1 MRVIFIQTN
10 LFCHYLTFLY
20 SGHINFVL
28 FITRVENFF
37 WQFYKPSFSFLQFST
52 FFGSGVQFSGGF
64 QPGGFSVLTL
74 GSPALLFQSHPS
86 PRDSWGH
93 LLWVS
98 NFQHTKEVW
107 SEKPHKIKSWLYNFQ
122 KDPAPSAATPGG
134 DLIFHD
140 YIFLL
145 YHHCWWTLEPLKQK
159 LNTPLKFHAKIQ
171 PSHFLSSVL
180 SRFLTF
186 SLPHT
191 CARSV
196 SACSALGKSG
206 LGHGEHGEAFPAWAL
221 LTS

>member
-20 SGHINFVL
+20 SGHINFVS

-37 WQFYKPSFSFLQFST
+37 GNSTNQAFPFAIFHFLWFRST
-52 FFGSGVQFSGGF
+52 IFWWLSAWGVLSADTWI
-64 QPGGFSVLTL
+64 SS
-74 GSPALLFQSHPS
+74 SPVPVSPF

-98 NFQHTKEVW
+98 NFQHTKEIW

-145 YHHCWWTLEPLKQK
+145 YHHCWWTLRATETKIEH
-159 LNTPLKFHAKIQ
+159 TTEVSCKIQ

-196 SACSALGKSG
+196 SACSALGKCG

>member
-37 WQFYKPSFSFLQFST
+37 GNSTNQAFPFAIFHFLWFRSAI
-52 FFGSGVQFSGGF
+52 FWWLSAWGVLSADTWI
-64 QPGGFSVLTL
+64 SS
-74 GSPALLFQSHPS
+74 SPVPVSPF

-98 NFQHTKEVW
+98 NFQHTKEIW

-159 LNTPLKFHAKIQ
+159 LNTPLKFHAKFNL
-171 PSHFLSSVL
+171 P
-180 SRFLTF
+180 TF
-186 SLPHT
+186 SHQSLAGSSPFPFLIPVPDLSLP
-191 CARSV
+191 
-196 SACSALGKSG
+196 AL
-206 LGHGEHGEAFPAWAL
+206 H
-221 LTS
+221 